1 MDEKTNTGAA
11 LKKEVID
18 NFKKLYPMPH
28 VMLKARKIID
38 DPRSDAGQLANVI
51 SAEPALA
58 GRILKIANSAY
69 YKRRGTVAS
78 IQQAV
83 ATLGTKTI
91 GHITNMVSQSKMLG
105 QNLKGYMIESGELWR
120 HSLTVAVTCERLAR
134 KTGYQD
140 MQEAFLAGLMHD
152 TGKIILDHYILA
164 NQSENENILTSYR
177 HNVPFAEDMILGF
190 DHAEIGCELCI
201 KWQLPVVMA
210 NAIRYHHMY
219 GESFDNPLVYILQ
232 LSNLMAHRMK
242 EILSGQSEALPLT
255 HFSNALGVQF
265 DDLSDLADEIVARTE
280 DLEEDT
286 V

>member
-1 MDEKTNTGAA
+1 MNDNHIKGAA
-11 LKKEVID
+11 LKKRVID
-18 NFKKLYPMPH
+18 NFKRLYPMPH
-28 VMLKARKIID
+28 VMLKARKIMD
-38 DPRSDAGQLANVI
+38 DPQSDFSQLANVI

-78 IQQAV
+78 IQQAI
-83 ATLGTKTI
+83 ATLGIKTI

-105 QNLKGYMIESGELWR
+105 QNLDGYQMDSGELWR
-120 HSLTVAVTCERLAR
+120 HSLIVAVTCEQLAR
-134 KTGYQD
+134 KTNYPD

-152 TGKIILDHYILA
+152 AGKIILDHYILA
-164 NQSENENILTSYR
+164 NQGENENILSDYI
-177 HNVPFAEDMILGF
+177 HNVPFAENIILGF

-219 GESFDNPLVYILQ
+219 GEHFDNALVYILQ
-232 LSNLMAHRMK
+232 LSNLMAHRLRD
-242 EILSGQSEALPLT
+242 IIDGRIEALPLT
-255 HFSNALGVQF
+255 HFSKALHVQL
-265 DDLSDLADEIVARTE
+265 DDLGDLAGRIISRVE
-280 DLEEDT
+280 DLEEET

>member
-1 MDEKTNTGAA
+1 MNENRNTGAA

-18 NFKKLYPMPH
+18 NFKRLYPMPH
-28 VMLKARKIID
+28 VMLKARKVID
-38 DPRSDAGQLANVI
+38 DPRSDAAQLANVI

-58 GRILKIANSAY
+58 GRILKVANSAY
-69 YKRRGTVAS
+69 YRRRGSVAS

-91 GHITNMVSQSKMLG
+91 GHITSMVSQSKMLG
-105 QNLKGYMIESGELWR
+105 QNLKGYMIDSGELWR
-120 HSLTVAVTCERLAR
+120 HSLTVAVSCERLAR
-134 KTGYQD
+134 KAGYHD
-140 MQEAFLAGLMHD
+140 MQEAFFAGLMHD

-164 NQSENENILTSYR
+164 NQGENENILSNYR
-177 HNVPFAEDMILGF
+177 HNVPFAENIILGF

-219 GESFDNPLVYILQ
+219 GESFDNPLVHILQ

-242 EILSGQSEALPLT
+242 EILNGQTEALPLA
-255 HFSNALGVQF
+255 HFSNVLGVQL
-265 DDLSDLADEIVARTE
+265 DDLSGLADEIVNRVE